1 MRSLSLSR
9 TSIVFGLTLSIFGL
23 TSCQS
28 GKDWQGTW
36 QLTDPTTQQE
46 IKFILSPEGKVFV
59 LPPEGQGPEG
69 ESVAYE
75 IPLEKISEETDLPE
89 GVEVINLEEE
99 IKEQQEQAKQI
110 EGTQIVGALLRGQQ
124 AYYLENSKFSDSFE
138 ELGLGIQSETDNFK
152 YEISLQGDKSAMI
165 TAQAKDDSLK
175 SYTGAVF
182 ATEVNGESTTVTGI
196 CETDEP
202 SEQPPAM
209 PKAPGE
215 DGKVECPSGSSFLQ

>member
-9 TSIVFGLTLSIFGL
+9 TSIFFGLALSIFSIAG
-23 TSCQS
+23 CQS

-36 QLTDPTTQQE
+36 LLTDPTTQQE

-75 IPLEKISEETDLPE
+75 IPLEKVSEETDLPE
-89 GVEVINLEEE
+89 GIEVINLEEE
-99 IKEQQEQAKQI
+99 LKEQQEQAKQI

-124 AYYLENSKFSDSFE
+124 AYYLENNKFSDSFE

-152 YEISLQGDKSAMI
+152 YEITLKDDKSAMV
-165 TAQAKDDSLK
+165 TAIAKGETLK

-182 ATEVNGESTTVTGI
+182 AAEVNGENTTVVGI

-202 SEQPPAM
+202 SDKPPAM
-209 PKAPGE
+209 PKTPGE
-215 DGKVECPSGSSFLQ
+215 DGQVECPAGSTSL

>member
-1 MRSLSLSR
+1 M
-9 TSIVFGLTLSIFGL
+9 
-23 TSCQS
+23 
-28 GKDWQGTW
+28 
-36 QLTDPTTQQE
+36 
-46 IKFILSPEGKVFV
+46 
-59 LPPEGQGPEG
+59 
-69 ESVAYE
+69 
-75 IPLEKISEETDLPE
+75 EKISEETDLPE